1 MPTKQNFNMYA
12 TKKAFFQNC
21 SIITVFVVVV
31 VVVACLLCFVLLGI
45 LIAWHLLKI
54 NRRNGS
60 EN

>member
-31 VVVACLLCFVLLGI
+31 VVVVAAAAVVIVAYLFCFVLLGI
-45 LIAWHLLKI
+45 Y
-54 NRRNGS
+54 
-60 EN
+60 

>member
-31 VVVACLLCFVLLGI
+31 VVVAAVVIVAYLFCFVLLGI
-45 LIAWHLLKI
+45 Y
-54 NRRNGS
+54 
-60 EN
+60 